1 MFTEKQD
8 SFNTGQSRCRCEWP
22 SWVRNIFIPAL
33 WLLFV
38 LWADRRIFSGF
49 SVVPMISILSLFV
62 FAILIERRWMV
73 FWTTTYVGCVVLS
86 LWMGLGRWTN
96 ANGNA
101 VAMLTTRTVSSITAG
116 TMACMLS
123 RLKKNQDVSRREM
136 SRFINHLS
144 IPTITSDENGWILGI
159 NNAALALFNDS
170 DILGKPYFSFF
181 HSVTEKGRSIQRY
194 LDLISGTTPGP
205 ISIDLLDDKNRKRVF
220 PSTLSRLTID
230 GKDIIITMIYPT
242 MDERDKG
249 FEGE

>member
-1 MFTEKQD
+1 MT
-8 SFNTGQSRCRCEWP
+8 
-22 SWVRNIFIPAL
+22 
-33 WLLFV
+33 
-38 LWADRRIFSGF
+38 
-49 SVVPMISILSLFV
+49 SILTLFI
-62 FAILIERRWMV
+62 FAILVDRRWMV
-73 FWTTTYVGCVVLS
+73 FWTTIYIGCVIAS
-86 LWMGLGRWTN
+86 LWLGMGRWTN
-96 ANGNA
+96 AQGNA
-101 VAMLTTRTVSSITAG
+101 VAMLATRTVSSITAG

-123 RLKKNQDVSRREM
+123 RFKKNQDITRRET

-159 NNAALALFNDS
+159 NNAALALFDDA

-181 HSVTEKGRSIQRY
+181 HSASEKGRSIQRY
-194 LDLISGTTPGP
+194 LDLVSGATPGP
-205 ISIDLLDDKNRKRVF
+205 ISIDLVDDKNRKHVF